1 MSEGTGRKFATERTG
16 RFRLGELSRIDEK
29 TISHIE
35 DFGCSVIQVSPLACA
50 TPGEPRWSYTIGI
63 FDTCGR
69 PELITVG
76 LEESTARHLLNEAA
90 RRLREGIDLTKGRQK
105 GLLEKMDCEF
115 HAVDPKWIPR
125 VMGWANW
132 FYEGTDFPIL
142 QAIYPD
148 LENRFPGEAGFN
160 IRFQQ
165 PVLQSDAAFGDLER
179 RFWEGGVDYK
189 IGWKFPD
196 NPHKKVFLSE
206 AVGKGDEPITHVSH
220 DADDG
225 AWQFLG
231 DGMAGDVGPVLRCFH
246 QVVEV
251 DPSLIE
257 LVDLPLGWLAEREKP
272 GAPWVR
278 EQRGPEEAEERF

>member
-69 PELITVG
+69 PELITV
-76 LEESTARHLLNEAA
+76 RHLLNEAA